1 MMGKKRKNNESS
13 KNSRKSKQNDSD
25 SISPSTP
32 NIHHHTNP
40 QDLSFFSWAF
50 GNPSYIFLCLISGV
64 LVGTLLGTL
73 VFIQDESQLQAIFGY
88 GNSYTAAYNSY
99 SDHFLPRQF
108 HTIQDYLHSIGLN
121 GEVVSRFLL
130 RSKNVDEHDIRSPY
144 KYTKVNGRTVRDDA
158 SHPLTFAILRESII
172 RVKGGYVHPD
182 LGLLIPA
189 PSGAGRGLGMV
200 RDSYHQCQVRCMP
213 GTISEKVHVGK
224 TGPNPNF
231 PSHWRE
237 SFTNLNTR
245 DELNQV
251 LEDQESTDE
260 KYRQEEV
267 LLKIPL
273 SIQMT
278 RKLALQTLVPL
289 VPNEVLAR
297 LPLHELDDAA
307 LLVLLLAHERG
318 QGLESIFHPYISS
331 LPLNPSCGFSPLLRK
346 EALDTIAFM
355 GVQMGMDVN
364 GWPGE
369 VSKASDRAAMIAEG
383 LSRDYSAYINTPK
396 GVTSY
401 ATMQWALCTVASR
414 ATAGFE
420 KYGALR
426 LIPILDMINHD
437 VNAGGFEELSGK
449 ERLENGNFVNAEE
462 DDSGMFIVRSVLHGR
477 RKPLRKGQELLV
489 NYNVPNYSPLDWFV
503 SLGFVPPERSGQ
515 WVKVEN
521 VLPKTRAYA
530 N

>member
-1 MMGKKRKNNESS
+1 MGKKRKNNESS
-13 KNSRKSKQNDSD
+13 KHSRKQKQNDTDDGPTS
-25 SISPSTP
+25 SSSSSPD
-32 NIHHHTNP
+32 NHQTNQNS
-40 QDLSFFSWAF
+40 QDISFFAWAF
-50 GNPSYIFLCLISGV
+50 GNPHWILLCLILGV
-64 LVGTLLGTL
+64 LVGTFLGTV
-73 VFIQDESQLQAIFGY
+73 VFIQDESQLHAILGY
-88 GNSYTAAYNSY
+88 YNGNPSSYYT
-99 SDHFLPRQF
+99 DHFLPRQLDTLEAF
-108 HTIQDYLHSIGLN
+108 LHSIGL
-121 GEVVSRFLL
+121 GGGLFSRL
-130 RSKNVDEHDIRSPY
+130 RSKSVDEHDINAPY
-144 KYTKVNGRTVRDDA
+144 KYTKVNGRTVRDEP
-158 SHPLTFAILRESII
+158 SHPLTFAILRESVI
-172 RVKGGYVHPD
+172 REKGGYVHPD

-200 RDSYHQCQVRCMP
+200 RDTYNNCQVRCMP
-213 GTISEKVHVGK
+213 GTIAEKVHVHRN
-224 TGPNPNF
+224 GPKAEF
-231 PSHWRE
+231 PPHWRE
-237 SFTNLNTR
+237 PISNLNTGEKLKR
-245 DELNQV
+245 V
-251 LEDQESTDE
+251 LDAQEQSDE
-260 KYRQEEV
+260 KYRQQEV

-278 RKLALQTLVPL
+278 RKLALQTLIPL

-318 QGLESIFHPYISS
+318 EGIESIFHPYIAS

-355 GVQMGMDVN
+355 GIQMGMDVN

-369 VSKASDRAAMIAEG
+369 LSKASDRAAMIAEG
-383 LSRDYSAYINTPK
+383 LSRDYGAYINTPK
-396 GVTSY
+396 GASPF
-401 ATMQWALCTVASR
+401 ATIQWALCTVASR
-414 ATAGFE
+414 ATAASE
-420 KYGALR
+420 KHGALR

-449 ERLENGNFVNAEE
+449 EKLENGNFVDAEE
-462 DDSGMFIVRSVLHGR
+462 DDSGTFFVRSILHGR

-521 VLPKTRAYA
+521 VLPKTRTYG